1 MAVEGNLTAK
11 TFCDTLLNSYSKVRA
26 AFTDEERW
34 IQVWTREW
42 NALMLWQ
49 PTETFHPPQEIQ
61 RSVLA
66 DTAAELGLH
75 YKNGEPL
82 RLDAVFS
89 GQQAWFPILAAI
101 EHENNCSVF
110 ESEVTKLLSVRC
122 LLKVGITYTYGSCKR
137 RQRSLEYIEQI
148 IKENFL
154 KISRTIGEDQR
165 TEYLFL
171 VGIEVPERPKELS
184 WYGLDFQARE
194 GPQDRGFQRATR
206 N

>member
-1 MAVEGNLTAK
+1 MAVQSELTAK
-11 TFCDTLLNSYSKVRA
+11 TFCDTFLKSYSKVRA

-34 IQVWTREW
+34 IQVWTTQW
-42 NALMLWQ
+42 NALMVWQ
-49 PTETFHPPQEIQ
+49 PTATFHPPQEIQ

-75 YKNGEPL
+75 YQNGEPL

-101 EHENNCSVF
+101 EHENNCSGF

-122 LLKVGITYTYGSCKR
+122 LLKVGITYTYGSSER
-137 RQRSLEYIEQI
+137 RQKSLEYIEQI
-148 IKENFL
+148 IKENFV
-154 KISRTIGEDQR
+154 KISRAVGEDRR

-184 WYGLDFQARE
+184 WYGLDFQACE
-194 GPQDRGFQRATR
+194 GPQSRRFQSATR